1 MTRLQVMISI
11 LVIQAMILV
20 LEEVVI
26 SLHAQPAGYQ
36 CLLYGLNK
44 GM

>member
-1 MTRLQVMISI
+1 MTRLQVMI
-11 LVIQAMILV
+11 LMIQAMILV

-36 CLLYGLNK
+36 RLLYDLNK